1 MEASTGEFHL
11 VVVVDD
17 DDAVAE
23 AVWGKNPNEEMDMVA
38 LCGLLDEARGAA
50 LGMVRSC

>member
-11 VVVVDD
+11 AVVVE

-23 AVWGKNPNEEMDMVA
+23 AGSANKPNEEMEMVA
-38 LCGLLDEARGAA
+38 LCGLRDEARGAA
-50 LGMVRSC
+50 LGRVRSC

>member
-23 AVWGKNPNEEMDMVA
+23 AVWGKNPNEEMA